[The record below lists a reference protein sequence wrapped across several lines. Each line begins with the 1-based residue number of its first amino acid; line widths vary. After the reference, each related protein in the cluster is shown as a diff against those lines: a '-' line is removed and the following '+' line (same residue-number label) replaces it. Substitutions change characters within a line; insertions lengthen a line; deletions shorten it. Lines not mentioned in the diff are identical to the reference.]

1 MNCIDFRKAI
11 HRYADKEISKEAG
24 EAMRQH
30 AETCTACNHE
40 LAELEQLGVLLTT
53 SPTPGIP
60 ADLAN
65 SIMRRARQLSIA
77 EQAPRVLYLPVWWDE
92 LTRPARIAAAVLL
105 ALGLSLGAL
114 MGWDVNRN
122 GRSPSSTADR
132 TDALA
137 AYNLDYLDDA
147 PAGSLAQ
154 VVMTLNK

>member
-11 HRYADKEISKEAG
+11 HRYADKEMSKKAG

-30 AETCTACNHE
+30 AETCTACRHE
-40 LAELEQLGVLLTT
+40 LAELEQLGELLTT

-60 ADLAN
+60 VDLADG
-65 SIMRRARQLSIA
+65 IMLCARQLSTA
-77 EQAPRVLYLPVWWDE
+77 KQAPRVLYLPVWWDD
-92 LTRPARIAAAVLL
+92 LTHPARIAAAVLL

-114 MGWDVNRN
+114 MGWDVIRN
-122 GRSPSSTADR
+122 GSNPAPIVAKAD
-132 TDALA
+132 TMA
-137 AYNLDYLDDA
+137 AYNLDYLGDA